1 MLGWKE
7 NRGRTMAETIGTAY
21 IQIEPSF
28 DGVVSEI
35 DKKMGGAGESGGKSF
50 GSGFGKVL
58 GGTGKAIAGAMVA
71 GTAAVTAMGG
81 AFINATNGV
90 ASYGD
95 NIDKMSQKMGL
106 TAEAYQEW
114 DAVMQHSGTSMESMK
129 SSMKTLAN
137 AAETGNKAFA
147 ELGITEQDLANMN
160 QQELFEA
167 TIAGLQNVDD
177 TTQRTYLAG
186 KLLGKGATELGAL
199 LNTSAED
206 TQAMRDRVKE
216 LGGVMSDDAV
226 KASAAYQD
234 QLQDMQTAFSGLS
247 RNMISEFLPSVTQV
261 MGGLTEVFN
270 GNSDTGIAMISEG
283 INSLVTNISAAI
295 PQVMS
300 VASGI
305 ISALG
310 QAILDNLPVLL
321 STGMSILE
329 QLMSGI
335 LQAIPTALPTIISFV
350 MQLGNMIIENLPQLL
365 EVGMQVIVQLALGI
379 ANALPELLPTIV
391 EVVVSLVSYL
401 LDNIDLLIDA
411 AIQLMIGLANGLVN
425 ALPILVEKAPI
436 IIMKLVEALIR
447 NIPKLLAAGKQIITT
462 IGNGL
467 KTAIP
472 QLLSMIPGL
481 ISQLKQKFLTAVKSM
496 VDVGK
501 DIVEGIKSG
510 IKNAWSSM
518 TGWVKDLAA
527 DLVKKFKEFFKIGS
541 PSKLMAEEI
550 GKWIPAGIAE
560 GIYNGMS
567 SLDTAVDAVSAE
579 ISPSYDLSGY
589 SVSETVENSDTKVF
603 DLLIEYLPE
612 IARAIG
618 QPIEVVQDNKGMFEA
633 VRGQNS
639 KFITATGYHALA

>member
-1 MLGWKE
+1 
-7 NRGRTMAETIGTAY
+7 MAETIGTAY

-58 GGTGKAIAGAMVA
+58 GGTGKAIAGAVAA

-81 AFINATNGV
+81 AFVNATSNV
-90 ASYGD
+90 AAYGD
-95 NIDKMSQKMGL
+95 QIDKESQKMGIS
-106 TAEAYQEW
+106 ASAYQEW
-114 DAVMQHSGTSMESMK
+114 SAVLQHTGGSIDNLK
-129 SSMKTLAN
+129 PALKTLSKEIVN
-137 AAETGNKAFA
+137 NSDAFQQ
-147 ELGITEQDLANMN
+147 LGISQEEMKNSSVEQVLSTTISKLQEMEPGVERTRLA
-160 QQELFEA
+160 
-167 TIAGLQNVDD
+167 
-177 TTQRTYLAG
+177 TQ
-186 KLLGKGATELGAL
+186 LLGRSSVELGAL
-199 LNTSAED
+199 LNTSAEE
-206 TQAMRDRVKE
+206 TQAMKDRLHE
-216 LGGVMSDDAV
+216 LGGVMEDDAV

-261 MGGLTEVFN
+261 MAGLTEVFN

-329 QLMSGI
+329 QLMSGV

-350 MQLGNMIIENLPQLL
+350 MQLGDMIISNLPQLL

-379 ANALPELLPTIV
+379 ANALPTLIPTIV

-411 AIQLMIGLANGLVN
+411 AIQLMIGLANGLVA
-425 ALPILVEKAPI
+425 ALPILIEKAPV

-472 QLLSMIPGL
+472 QLLSMIPNL

-527 DLVKKFKEFFKIGS
+527 DLVKKFKDFFKIGS

-633 VRGQNS
+633 VRNQNS

>member
-1 MLGWKE
+1 
-7 NRGRTMAETIGTAY
+7 MAETIGTAY

-81 AFINATNGV
+81 AFVNATGDV
-90 ASYGD
+90 AAYGD
-95 NIDKMSQKMGL
+95 TIDKESQKMGIS
-106 TAEAYQEW
+106 ASAYQEW
-114 DAVMQHSGTSMESMK
+114 SAVLQHTGGSIDNLK
-129 SSMKTLAN
+129 PALKTLSKEIVN
-137 AAETGNKAFA
+137 NSDAFQK
-147 ELGITEQDLANMN
+147 LGISQEEMKNSSVEQVLSTTISKLQEMEPGVERTRLA
-160 QQELFEA
+160 
-167 TIAGLQNVDD
+167 
-177 TTQRTYLAG
+177 TQ
-186 KLLGKGATELGAL
+186 LLGKSSVELGAL
-199 LNTSAED
+199 LNTSAEE
-206 TQAMRDRVKE
+206 TQAMKDRLHE
-216 LGGVMSDDAV
+216 LGGVMEDDAV

-234 QLQDMQTAFSGLS
+234 QLQDMKTAFSGLS

-261 MGGLTEVFN
+261 MGGLTEIFTGN
-270 GNSDTGIAMISEG
+270 GDTGIAMISEG

-329 QLMSGI
+329 QLMSGV

-350 MQLGNMIIENLPQLL
+350 MQLGNMIISNLPQLL

-411 AIQLMIGLANGLVN
+411 AIQLMIGLANGLV
-425 ALPILVEKAPI
+425 AAAPILIEKAPVI
-436 IIMKLVEALIR
+436 ILKLVDALIR

-467 KTAIP
+467 KSAIP
-472 QLLSMIPGL
+472 QLLSMIPNL

>member
-1 MLGWKE
+1 
-7 NRGRTMAETIGTAY
+7 MAETIGTAY

-58 GGTGKAIAGAMVA
+58 GGTGKAIAGAVAA

-81 AFINATNGV
+81 AFVNATSNV
-90 ASYGD
+90 AAYGD
-95 NIDKMSQKMGL
+95 QIDKESQKMGIS
-106 TAEAYQEW
+106 ASAYQEW
-114 DAVMQHSGTSMESMK
+114 SAVLQHTGGSIDNLK
-129 SSMKTLAN
+129 PALKTLSKEIVN
-137 AAETGNKAFA
+137 NSDAFQQ
-147 ELGITEQDLANMN
+147 LGISQEEMKNSSVEQVLSTTISKLQEMEPGVERTRLA
-160 QQELFEA
+160 
-167 TIAGLQNVDD
+167 
-177 TTQRTYLAG
+177 TQ
-186 KLLGKGATELGAL
+186 LLGRSSVELGAL
-199 LNTSAED
+199 LNTSAEE
-206 TQAMRDRVKE
+206 TQAMKDRLHE
-216 LGGVMSDDAV
+216 LGGVMEDDAV

-247 RNMISEFLPSVTQV
+247 RGMVSEFLPSVTQV
-261 MGGLTEVFN
+261 MAGLTEVFN
-270 GNSDTGIAMISEG
+270 GNGDSGIAMISEG
-283 INSLVTNISAAI
+283 INNLVTNITQSI

-300 VASGI
+300 VATGI

-310 QAILDNLPVLL
+310 QAIIDNLPILL

-335 LQAIPTALPTIISFV
+335 LQAIPTMLPTIIDFV
-350 MQLGNMIIENLPQLL
+350 MQLGNMIIENLPTLL

-379 ANALPELLPTIV
+379 ANALPTLIPTIV

-411 AIQLMIGLANGLVN
+411 AIQLMIGLANGLVA
-425 ALPILVEKAPI
+425 ALPILIEKAPV

-467 KTAIP
+467 KSAIP
-472 QLLSMIPGL
+472 QLLSMIPNL

-527 DLVKKFKEFFKIGS
+527 DLVKKFKDFFKIGS

-633 VRGQNS
+633 VRNQNS